1 MKKTLELQKMRSLVE
16 GTPGIEIRLDRLN
29 RVLDMMISYQ
39 DQIPVALSKDFGHR
53 SPMASKFTDVASVFD
68 AIHFAKK
75 SLKKWMKP
83 EKRSASSPFNLFGA
97 KAYIQ
102 YQPLGTVGVI
112 SPWNFPINLTFAP
125 LAGIFSAGNRA
136 MIKPSEITPET
147 SNLMKK
153 MVSEFFDPDELAVFC
168 GDVPVAEAFSKLPFD
183 HLLFTGSTSIAKHVM
198 RAAAEN
204 LVPVTLELGG
214 KSPVI
219 VSSSA
224 NMKQVADRVW
234 NGKLL
239 NSGQICLAP
248 DYLFVHEDHVEP
260 WIQASK
266 QSIAEMFPS
275 FFDNEDYTSIINER
289 HFKRLSNYLD
299 DAKKKGARLIEFN
312 PAKEDKEDRTH
323 FKMLPTVILG
333 VNSDMLV
340 MQEEIFGPIIP
351 VKTYSKIEDT
361 VDYIN
366 GHERPLGLYYFGSD
380 KTEEAFVLDNTIS
393 GGVTLNDVVFHVS
406 QEDIPFGGIGPSG
419 MGHYH
424 GVDGFKRF
432 SHAKGI
438 YKQSSIDAVVKLTRP
453 PFTNFFDRLI
463 SSRIKK

>member
-1 MKKTLELQKMRSLVE
+1 MR
-16 GTPGIEIRLDRLN
+16 
-29 RVLDMMISYQ
+29 
-39 DQIPVALSKDFGHR
+39 
-53 SPMASKFTDVASVFD
+53 
-68 AIHFAKK
+68 
-75 SLKKWMKP
+75 
-83 EKRSASSPFNLFGA
+83 
-97 KAYIQ
+97 
-102 YQPLGTVGVI
+102 
-112 SPWNFPINLTFAP
+112 
-125 LAGIFSAGNRA
+125 
-136 MIKPSEITPET
+136 
-147 SNLMKK
+147 
-153 MVSEFFDPDELAVFC
+153 
-168 GDVPVAEAFSKLPFD
+168 
-183 HLLFTGSTSIAKHVM
+183 
-198 RAAAEN
+198 
-204 LVPVTLELGG
+204 
-214 KSPVI
+214 
-219 VSSSA
+219 
-224 NMKQVADRVW
+224 
-234 NGKLL
+234 
-239 NSGQICLAP
+239 
-248 DYLFVHEDHVEP
+248 
-260 WIQASK
+260 
-266 QSIAEMFPS
+266 
-275 FFDNEDYTSIINER
+275 
-289 HFKRLSNYLD
+289 
-299 DAKKKGARLIEFN
+299 KKKGARLIEFN

-366 GHERPLGLYYFGSD
+366 GHERPLGLYYFGND

-453 PFTNFFDRLI
+453 PFTSFFDRLI

>member
-1 MKKTLELQKMRSLVE
+1 MKKTLELQKRKSLLE
-16 GTPGIEIRLDRLN
+16 GTPDLGIRLDRLN
-29 RVLDMMISYQ
+29 RLLDMMISYQ

-53 SPMASKFTDVASVFD
+53 SPMASKFTDIASVFD

-75 SLKKWMKP
+75 HLKKWMKP
-83 EKRSASSPFNLFGA
+83 EQRSAGSPFNFLGA

-112 SPWNFPINLTFAP
+112 SPWNFPFNLTFAP
-125 LAGIFSAGNRA
+125 LAGILSAGNRT
-136 MIKPSEITPET
+136 MIKPSEITPES

-153 MVSEFFDPDELAVFC
+153 MVSEFFDPDELALFC
-168 GDVPVAEAFSKLPFD
+168 GDVSVAEAFSKLPFD
-183 HLLFTGSTSIAKHVM
+183 HLLFTGSTSVAKHVM

-219 VSSSA
+219 LGSSA
-224 NMKQVADRVW
+224 NMKLAADRVW

-248 DYLFVHEDHVEP
+248 DYLFVHEDHVES
-260 WIQASK
+260 WIQASI

-275 FFDNEDYTSIINER
+275 FFDNDDYTSIINEH
-289 HFKRLSNYLD
+289 HFKRLLNYLD
-299 DAKKKGARLIEFN
+299 DAEKKGARLIEFN
-312 PAKEDKEDRTH
+312 PAKEDEEDRTY
-323 FKMLPTVILG
+323 FKMLPTIILG
-333 VNSDMLV
+333 VNEDMLV

-351 VKTYSKIEDT
+351 IKTYSKIEDT
-361 VDYIN
+361 VDYVN
-366 GHERPLGLYYFGSD
+366 GHERPLGLYYFGND
-380 KTEEAFVLDNTIS
+380 KTEEAFILNNTIS

-424 GVDGFKRF
+424 GLEGFKRF
-432 SHAKGI
+432 SHAKSI
-438 YKQSSIDAVVKLTRP
+438 YKQSSIDTVVKLTRP
-453 PFTNFFDRLI
+453 PFTDFFDRLI
-463 SSRIKK
+463 TSRIKK

>member
-1 MKKTLELQKMRSLVE
+1 MKKTLELQKRKSLLE
-16 GTPGIEIRLDRLN
+16 GTPDLGIRLDRLN
-29 RVLDMMISYQ
+29 RLLDMMISYQ

-53 SPMASKFTDVASVFD
+53 SPMASKFTDIASVFD

-75 SLKKWMKP
+75 HLKKWMKP
-83 EKRSASSPFNLFGA
+83 EQRSAGSPFNFLGA

-112 SPWNFPINLTFAP
+112 SPWNFPFNLTFAP
-125 LAGIFSAGNRA
+125 LAGILSAGNRT
-136 MIKPSEITPET
+136 MIKPSEITPES

-153 MVSEFFDPDELAVFC
+153 MVSEFFDPDELALFC
-168 GDVPVAEAFSKLPFD
+168 GDVSVAEAFSKLPFD
-183 HLLFTGSTSIAKHVM
+183 HLLFTGSTSVAKHVM

-219 VSSSA
+219 LGSSA
-224 NMKQVADRVW
+224 NMKLAADRVW

-248 DYLFVHEDHVEP
+248 DYLFVHEDHVES
-260 WIQASK
+260 WIQASI

-275 FFDNEDYTSIINER
+275 FFDNDDYTSIINEH
-289 HFKRLSNYLD
+289 HFKRLLNYLD
-299 DAKKKGARLIEFN
+299 DAEKKGARLIEFN
-312 PAKEDKEDRTH
+312 PAKEDEGDRTH
-323 FKMLPTVILG
+323 FKMLPTIILG
-333 VNSDMLV
+333 VNEDMLV

-351 VKTYSKIEDT
+351 IKTYSKIEDT
-361 VDYIN
+361 VDYVN
-366 GHERPLGLYYFGSD
+366 GHERPLGLYYFGND
-380 KTEEAFVLDNTIS
+380 KTEEAFILNNTIS

-424 GVDGFKRF
+424 GLEGFKRF
-432 SHAKGI
+432 SHAKSI
-438 YKQSSIDAVVKLTRP
+438 YKQSSIDTVVKLTRP
-453 PFTNFFDRLI
+453 PFTDFFDRLI
-463 SSRIKK
+463 TSRIKK

>member
-1 MKKTLELQKMRSLVE
+1 MKNTLELQKRKSLLE
-16 GTPGIEIRLDRLN
+16 GTPDLGIRLDRLN
-29 RVLDMMISYQ
+29 RLLDMMISYQ

-53 SPMASKFTDVASVFD
+53 SPMASKFTDIASVFD

-75 SLKKWMKP
+75 HLKKWMKP
-83 EKRSASSPFNLFGA
+83 EQRSAGSPFNFLGA

-112 SPWNFPINLTFAP
+112 SPWNFPFNLTFAP
-125 LAGIFSAGNRA
+125 LAGILSAGNRT
-136 MIKPSEITPET
+136 MIKPSEITPES

-153 MVSEFFDPDELAVFC
+153 MVSEFFDPDELALFC
-168 GDVPVAEAFSKLPFD
+168 GDVSVAEAFSKLPFD
-183 HLLFTGSTSIAKHVM
+183 HLLFTGSTSVAKHVM

-219 VSSSA
+219 LGSSA
-224 NMKQVADRVW
+224 NMKLAADRVW

-248 DYLFVHEDHVEP
+248 DYLFVHEDHVES
-260 WIQASK
+260 WIQASI

-275 FFDNEDYTSIINER
+275 FFDNDDYTSIINEH
-289 HFKRLSNYLD
+289 HFKRLLNYLD
-299 DAKKKGARLIEFN
+299 DAEKKGARLIEFN
-312 PAKEDKEDRTH
+312 PAKEDEGDRTH
-323 FKMLPTVILG
+323 FKMLPTIILG
-333 VNSDMLV
+333 VNEDMLV

-351 VKTYSKIEDT
+351 IKTYSKIEDT
-361 VDYIN
+361 VDYVN
-366 GHERPLGLYYFGSD
+366 GHERPLGLYYFGND
-380 KTEEAFVLDNTIS
+380 KTEEAFILNNTIS

-424 GVDGFKRF
+424 GLEGFKRF
-432 SHAKGI
+432 SHAKSI
-438 YKQSSIDAVVKLTRP
+438 YKQSSIDTVVKLTRP
-453 PFTNFFDRLI
+453 PFTDFFDRLI
-463 SSRIKK
+463 TSRIKK

>member
-1 MKKTLELQKMRSLVE
+1 MKKTLELQKRKSLLE
-16 GTPGIEIRLDRLN
+16 GTPDLGIRLDRLN
-29 RVLDMMISYQ
+29 RLLDMMISYQ

-53 SPMASKFTDVASVFD
+53 SPMASKFTDIASVFD

-75 SLKKWMKP
+75 HLKKWMKP
-83 EKRSASSPFNLFGA
+83 EQRSAGSPFNFLGA

-112 SPWNFPINLTFAP
+112 SPWNFPFNLTFAP
-125 LAGIFSAGNRA
+125 LAGVLSAGNRA
-136 MIKPSEITPET
+136 MIKPSEITPES

-153 MVSEFFDPDELAVFC
+153 MVSEFFDPDELALFC
-168 GDVPVAEAFSKLPFD
+168 GDVSVAEAFSKLPFD
-183 HLLFTGSTSIAKHVM
+183 HLLFTGSTSVAKHVM

-219 VSSSA
+219 LGSSA
-224 NMKQVADRVW
+224 NMKLAADRVW

-248 DYLFVHEDHVEP
+248 DYLFVHEDHVES
-260 WIQASK
+260 WIQASI

-275 FFDNEDYTSIINER
+275 FFDNDDYTSIINER
-289 HFKRLSNYLD
+289 HFKRLLNYLD
-299 DAKKKGARLIEFN
+299 DAEKKGARLIEFN
-312 PAKEDKEDRTH
+312 PAKEDEEDRTH
-323 FKMLPTVILG
+323 FKMLPTIILG
-333 VNSDMLV
+333 VNEDMLV

-351 VKTYSKIEDT
+351 IKTYSKIEDT
-361 VDYIN
+361 VDYVN
-366 GHERPLGLYYFGSD
+366 GHERPLGLYYFGND
-380 KTEEAFVLDNTIS
+380 KTEEAFILNNTIS

-424 GVDGFKRF
+424 GLEGFKRF
-432 SHAKGI
+432 SHAKSI
-438 YKQSSIDAVVKLTRP
+438 YKQSSIDTVVKLTRP
-453 PFTNFFDRLI
+453 PFTDFFDRLI
-463 SSRIKK
+463 TSRIKK

>member
-1 MKKTLELQKMRSLVE
+1 MKNTLELQKRKSLLE
-16 GTPGIEIRLDRLN
+16 GTPDLGIRLDRLN
-29 RVLDMMISYQ
+29 RLLDMMISYQ

-53 SPMASKFTDVASVFD
+53 SPMASKFTDIASVFD

-75 SLKKWMKP
+75 HLKKWMKP
-83 EKRSASSPFNLFGA
+83 EQRSAGSPFNFLGA

-112 SPWNFPINLTFAP
+112 SPWNFPFNLTFAP
-125 LAGIFSAGNRA
+125 LAGILSAGNRT
-136 MIKPSEITPET
+136 MIKPSEITPES

-153 MVSEFFDPDELAVFC
+153 MVSEFFDPDELALFC
-168 GDVPVAEAFSKLPFD
+168 GDVSVAEAFSKLPFD
-183 HLLFTGSTSIAKHVM
+183 HLLFTGSTSVAKHVM

-219 VSSSA
+219 LGSSA
-224 NMKQVADRVW
+224 NMKLAADRVW

-248 DYLFVHEDHVEP
+248 DYLFVHEDHVES
-260 WIQASK
+260 WIQASI

-275 FFDNEDYTSIINER
+275 FFDNDDYTSIINER
-289 HFKRLSNYLD
+289 HFKRLLNYLD
-299 DAKKKGARLIEFN
+299 DAEKKGARLIEFN
-312 PAKEDKEDRTH
+312 PAKEDEGDRTH
-323 FKMLPTVILG
+323 FKMLPTIILG
-333 VNSDMLV
+333 VNEDMLV

-351 VKTYSKIEDT
+351 IKTYSKIEDT
-361 VDYIN
+361 VDYVN
-366 GHERPLGLYYFGSD
+366 GHERPLGLYYFGND
-380 KTEEAFVLDNTIS
+380 KTEEAFILNNTIS

-424 GVDGFKRF
+424 GLEGFKRF
-432 SHAKGI
+432 SHAKSI
-438 YKQSSIDAVVKLTRP
+438 YKQSSIDTVVKLTRP
-453 PFTNFFDRLI
+453 PFTDFFDRLI
-463 SSRIKK
+463 TSRIKK

>member
-1 MKKTLELQKMRSLVE
+1 MKKTLESQNRKSLLE
-16 GTPGIEIRLDRLN
+16 GTPDLGIRFDRLN
-29 RVLDMMISYQ
+29 RMLDMMISYQ
-39 DQIPVALSKDFGHR
+39 DQIPDALSKDFGHR
-53 SPMASKFTDVASVFD
+53 SPMASKFTDIASIFD
-68 AIHFAKK
+68 SIHFAKK
-75 SLKKWMKP
+75 HLRKWMKP
-83 EKRSASSPFNLFGA
+83 EQRSAGSPFNLLGA

-112 SPWNFPINLTFAP
+112 SPWNFPFNLTFAP

-136 MIKPSEITPET
+136 MIKPSEITPES

-153 MVSEFFDPDELAVFC
+153 MVSEFFDADELAVFC
-168 GDVPVAEAFSKLPFD
+168 GDVSVAEDFSKLAFD
-183 HLLFTGSTSIAKHVM
+183 HLLFTGSTSVARHVM
-198 RAAAEN
+198 RSAAEN

-219 VSSSA
+219 IGSSA
-224 NMKQVADRVW
+224 NMKLVTDRVW

-239 NSGQICLAP
+239 NGGQICLAP
-248 DYLFVHEDHVEP
+248 DYLFVHEDHVES
-260 WIQASK
+260 WIQAST
-266 QSIAEMFPS
+266 QSITEMYPS
-275 FFDNEDYTSIINER
+275 FFDNDDYTSIINEH
-289 HFKRLSNYLD
+289 HFKRLQNYLD
-299 DAKKKGARLIEFN
+299 DAKQKGARLIEFN
-312 PAKEDKEDRTH
+312 PAKEDAGNRTH

-333 VNSDMLV
+333 VNDDMLV

-351 VKTYSKIEDT
+351 VKTYSTIEDT

-366 GHERPLGLYYFGSD
+366 GHERPLGLYYFGKD
-380 KTEEAFVLDNTIS
+380 KTEETFILDNTIS

-406 QEDIPFGGIGPSG
+406 QEDLPFGGIGPSG

-424 GVDGFKRF
+424 GLEGFRRF

-438 YKQSSIDAVVKLTRP
+438 YKQSPVDAVVKLTRP
-453 PFTNFFDRLI
+453 PFTNMFDRLI

>member
-1 MKKTLELQKMRSLVE
+1 MKNTLELQKRKSLLE
-16 GTPGIEIRLDRLN
+16 GTPDLGIRLDRLN
-29 RVLDMMISYQ
+29 RLLDMMISYQ

-53 SPMASKFTDVASVFD
+53 SPMASKFTDIASVFD

-75 SLKKWMKP
+75 HLKKWMKP
-83 EKRSASSPFNLFGA
+83 EQRSAGSPFNFLGA

-112 SPWNFPINLTFAP
+112 SPWNFPFNLTFAP
-125 LAGIFSAGNRA
+125 LAGILSAGNRT
-136 MIKPSEITPET
+136 MIKPSEITPES

-153 MVSEFFDPDELAVFC
+153 MVSEFFDPDELALFC
-168 GDVPVAEAFSKLPFD
+168 GDVSVAEAFSKLPFD
-183 HLLFTGSTSIAKHVM
+183 HLLFTGSTSVAKHVM
-198 RAAAEN
+198 RSAAEN

-219 VSSSA
+219 LGSSA
-224 NMKQVADRVW
+224 NMKLAADRVW

-248 DYLFVHEDHVEP
+248 DYLFVHEDHVES
-260 WIQASK
+260 WIQASI

-275 FFDNEDYTSIINER
+275 FFDNDDYTSIINER
-289 HFKRLSNYLD
+289 HFKRLLNYLD
-299 DAKKKGARLIEFN
+299 DAEKKGARLIEFN
-312 PAKEDKEDRTH
+312 PAKEDEEDRTY
-323 FKMLPTVILG
+323 FKMLPTIILG
-333 VNSDMLV
+333 VNEDMLV

-351 VKTYSKIEDT
+351 IKTYSKIEDT
-361 VDYIN
+361 VDYVN
-366 GHERPLGLYYFGSD
+366 GHERPLGLYYFGND
-380 KTEEAFVLDNTIS
+380 KTEEAFILNNTIS

-424 GVDGFKRF
+424 GLEGFKRF
-432 SHAKGI
+432 SHAKSI
-438 YKQSSIDAVVKLTRP
+438 YKQSSIDTVVKLTRP
-453 PFTNFFDRLI
+453 PFTDFFDRLI
-463 SSRIKK
+463 TSRIKK

>member
-1 MKKTLELQKMRSLVE
+1 MKNTLELQKRKALVE
-16 GTPGIEIRLDRLN
+16 GTPNLNTRLNRLDRL
-29 RVLDMMISYQ
+29 LDMMIEYQ
-39 DQIPVALSKDFGHR
+39 EEIPIALTKDFGHR
-53 SPMASKFTDVASVFD
+53 SPMASKFTDVASIVD
-68 AIHFAKK
+68 VVHFAKK
-75 SLKKWMKP
+75 NLKKWMKP
-83 EKRSASSPFNLFGA
+83 EKRSAGSPFNFLGA

-102 YQPLGTVGVI
+102 YQPLGSVGVI
-112 SPWNFPINLTFAP
+112 SPWNFPFNLTFAP

-136 MIKPSEITPET
+136 MVKPSEITPE
-147 SNLMKK
+147 SSKLMEK

-168 GDVPVAEAFSKLPFD
+168 GDVSVAEEFSKLPFD
-183 HLLFTGSTSIAKHVM
+183 HLLFTGSTSVAKHVM

-219 VSSSA
+219 VSPSA
-224 NMKQVADRVW
+224 NMKLAADRIW

-248 DYLFVHEDHVEP
+248 DYLFIHEEKVES
-260 WIQASK
+260 WVQASK
-266 QSIAEMFPS
+266 QSISEMFPS
-275 FFDNEDYTSIINER
+275 FFDNEDYTSIVNER
-289 HFKRLSNYLD
+289 HFSRLLNYLD

-312 PAKEDKEDRTH
+312 PAKEEEEDRTH
-323 FKMLPTVILG
+323 FKMLPTLILG
-333 VNSDMLV
+333 VNNDMLV

-351 VKTYSKIEDT
+351 VKTYSKIEET
-361 VDYIN
+361 VEYVND
-366 GHERPLGLYYFGSD
+366 HERPLGLYYFGTD
-380 KTEEAFVLDNTIS
+380 KAEEAFVLNNTTS

-419 MGHYH
+419 MGNYH
-424 GVDGFKRF
+424 GWEGFKTF

-438 YKQSSIDAVVKLTRP
+438 YKQSPVDAVVKLTRP
-453 PFTNFFDRLI
+453 PFTNMFDRLI